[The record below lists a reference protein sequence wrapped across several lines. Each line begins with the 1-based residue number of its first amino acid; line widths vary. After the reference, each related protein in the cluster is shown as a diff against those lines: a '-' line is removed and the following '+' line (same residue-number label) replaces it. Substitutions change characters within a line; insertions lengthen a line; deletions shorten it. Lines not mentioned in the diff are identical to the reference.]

1 MMTMVTSNHTEIKD
15 LPGVTVAPEVESL
28 RQHVLELPEVRRT
41 KWMITLH
48 SVETAYMDALRN
60 QNADR
65 LRWVIEMAA
74 EVDTW
79 IVAILADIDYTHP
92 CNTAVVPCGDD
103 CVC

>member
-1 MMTMVTSNHTEIKD
+1 
-15 LPGVTVAPEVESL
+15 VTVAPEVESL

-48 SVETAYMDALRN
+48 SVETAYVDALRN
-60 QNADR
+60 QDADR
-65 LRWVIEMAA
+65 LRWVIDVAA

-79 IVAILADIDYTHP
+79 IVAILADINETPP
-92 CNTAVVPCGDD
+92 CATDVIPCGDD